1 MDLAWVP
8 FYLSGFIR
16 FEAAGVVNMLLLLE
30 NLILRFCKY
39 QTTKSIRVRMLIY
52 NAGPGPVISPESLS
66 TGDVAAPK
74 SHLFANLPICAFVG
88 GSKRNHLRVGNATV
102 VSLIGLTIAPRS
114 FTVHQLGF
122 LSVAYLQFTSTLQN
136 IHPFSKPCTSHA

>member
-1 MDLAWVP
+1 MWFFHGGAHSYRTRIDFGIVLLGADVSWMDLAWVP

-66 TGDVAAPK
+66 TGDVAAPTCFQRNTDK
-74 SHLFANLPICAFVG
+74 SSFREFTNLCICGRIEAESFASWQCNRRFIN
-88 GSKRNHLRVGNATV
+88 RIDDRAT
-102 VSLIGLTIAPRS
+102 
-114 FTVHQLGF
+114 
-122 LSVAYLQFTSTLQN
+122 
-136 IHPFSKPCTSHA
+136 

>member
-1 MDLAWVP
+1 VP

-74 SHLFANLPICAFVG
+74 SHLFANLPICATRRFV
-88 GSKRNHLRVGNATV
+88 HLWAD
-102 VSLIGLTIAPRS
+102 RS
-114 FTVHQLGF
+114 GIICELAMQPSFH
-122 LSVAYLQFTSTLQN
+122 
-136 IHPFSKPCTSHA
+136 